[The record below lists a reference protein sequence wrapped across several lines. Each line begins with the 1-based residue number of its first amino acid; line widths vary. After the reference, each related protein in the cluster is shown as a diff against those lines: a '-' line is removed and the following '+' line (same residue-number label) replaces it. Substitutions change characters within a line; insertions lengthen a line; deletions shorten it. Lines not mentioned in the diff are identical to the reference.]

1 VAELSTRDA
10 VIVGVG
16 VTQQGRNLG
25 IPERELRREAVE
37 LALADAGL
45 RRSDV
50 DGYVACHGGAAFEDL
65 RYLGLGP
72 LFSWSLSSGGATAIS
87 ALVAARGVLALGQ
100 ASTVAL
106 CYGFAPSAFRA
117 PSSSGT
123 GSGTGIGGYAY
134 GYPALY
140 GMLGA
145 AASHALHAQRHRH
158 LYGTTSE
165 QLGAVAVTQRSYAA
179 KRPGTLGF
187 ERPITLEDHQ
197 SSRMICDPL
206 RLLDCC
212 RDTDGG
218 VCVIVTTRERARD
231 LRGEPIRV
239 LGTGTG
245 HNIRNWYDKSVY
257 GHHDDIAPAKA
268 RAFAEA
274 GVGIEAVD
282 VAALYDPFTISVVM
296 QLEEYGFCAPGEGG
310 PFVAAGETG
319 PGGRIPTN
327 TGGGQLSGYYATGFT
342 AMVEAILQ
350 LRGHGGATQVDG
362 AEVALVSGHGG
373 NGGVQNTWA
382 HATALLGRGL

>member
-1 VAELSTRDA
+1 VAQLSGRDTA
-10 VIVGVG
+10 IVGVG
-16 VTQQGRNLG
+16 VTRQGRDLG
-25 IPERELRREAVE
+25 IPERELRREAVD
-37 LALADAGL
+37 LALSDAGL
-45 RRSDV
+45 RRADL
-50 DGYVACHGGAAFEDL
+50 DGYIACHGGVAFEDL

-72 LFSWSLSSGGATAIS
+72 LFSWSLASGGATAIA
-87 ALVAARGVLALGQ
+87 ALIAARGVLAIGQ
-100 ASTVAL
+100 ARHVAL

-117 PSSSGT
+117 EG
-123 GSGTGIGGYAY
+123 GAGKGLGGYSY

-145 AASHALHAQRHRH
+145 ATSHALHAQRHMH

-165 QLGAVAVTQRSYAA
+165 QLGAVAVTQRAYAA
-179 KRPGTLGF
+179 ARPGTLGY
-187 ERPITLEDHQ
+187 ERPITIGDHQ
-197 SSRMICDPL
+197 RSRMICEPL

-231 LRGEPIRV
+231 LRGEAVRV

-257 GHHDDIAPAKA
+257 GHHDDIEPARV
-268 RAFAEA
+268 RAFGEA
-274 GVGIEAVD
+274 GIGLDAVD

-296 QLEEYGFCAPGEGG
+296 QLEEYGFCKPGEGG
-310 PFVAAGETG
+310 PFVAAGEAG

-342 AMVEAILQ
+342 AMVEGILQ
-350 LRGHGGATQVDG
+350 LRGQAGATQVGG

>member
-1 VAELSTRDA
+1 VADLSKSCA
-10 VIVGVG
+10 IVGVG

-25 IPERELRREAVE
+25 IPERELRREALE

-50 DGYVACHGGAAFEDL
+50 DGYIACHGGLVFEDL

-72 LFSWSLSSGGATAIS
+72 LFSWSLASGGATAIS
-87 ALVAARGVLALGQ
+87 ALIVARGVLATGQ
-100 ASTVAL
+100 AERVAL
-106 CYGFAPSAFRA
+106 CYGFAPSLFQSRA
-117 PSSSGT
+117 GT
-123 GSGTGIGGYAY
+123 GAGIGGFGY
-134 GYPALY
+134 GYPELY
-140 GMLGA
+140 GMVGPST
-145 AASHALHAQRHRH
+145 SHALHAQRHMH

-165 QLGAVAVTQRSYAA
+165 QLGAVAVTQRAYASQ
-179 KRPGTLGF
+179 RPGTLGYG
-187 ERPITLEDHQ
+187 RPITLDDHQ
-197 SSRMICDPL
+197 RSRMICEPL

-218 VCVIVTTRERARD
+218 VCVIVTTAERARD
-231 LRGEPIRV
+231 LRGRPVRV

-257 GHHDDIAPAKA
+257 AHHDDIAPAKA
-268 RAFAEA
+268 RAFGEA
-274 GVGIEAVD
+274 GIGLDAVD
-282 VAALYDPFTISVVM
+282 VAALYDPFTISVIM

-319 PGGRIPTN
+319 PGGPIPTN

-342 AMVEAILQ
+342 AMIEGILQ
-350 LRGHGGATQVDG
+350 LRGEAGATQVSG

-382 HATALLGRGL
+382 HATALLGKGV

>member
-1 VAELSTRDA
+1 VD
-10 VIVGVG
+10 
-16 VTQQGRNLG
+16 
-25 IPERELRREAVE
+25 

-50 DGYVACHGGAAFEDL
+50 DGYIACHGGAAFEDL
-65 RYLGLGP
+65 RHLGLAP
-72 LFSWSLSSGGATAIS
+72 LFSWSLASGGATAIS
-87 ALVAARGVLALGQ
+87 ALIAARGLLAIGQ
-100 ASTVAL
+100 ARCVAL

-117 PSSSGT
+117 GKGA
-123 GSGTGIGGYAY
+123 GSGLGGYSY

-140 GMLGA
+140 GMFGA
-145 AASHALHAQRHRH
+145 AASHALHAQRHMY
-158 LYGTTSE
+158 LYGTTSQ
-165 QLGAVAVTQRSYAA
+165 QLGAVAVTQRAYAA
-179 KRPGTLGF
+179 RRPGTLGH

-197 SSRMICDPL
+197 GSRMIAEPL

-218 VCVIVTTRERARD
+218 VCVIVTTCERARD
-231 LRGEPIRV
+231 LRGAPVRV

-245 HNIRNWYDKSVY
+245 HNVRNWYDRSVY
-257 GHHDDIAPAKA
+257 AHHDDIEPARE
-268 RAFAEA
+268 RAFGEA
-274 GVGIEAVD
+274 GIGLEAVD

-296 QLEEYGFCAPGEGG
+296 QLEEYGFCEPGEGG

-342 AMVEAILQ
+342 ALVEGILQ
-350 LRGHGGATQVDG
+350 LRGQAEATQVDG

-373 NGGVQNTWA
+373 NGGIQNTWA
-382 HATALLGRGL
+382 HATALLGRGP

>member
-1 VAELSTRDA
+1 MAELSGPDTA
-10 VIVGVG
+10 IVGAG

-25 IPERELRREAVE
+25 IPERELRREAVD
-37 LALADAGL
+37 LALSDSGL
-45 RRSDV
+45 RRADI
-50 DGYVACHGGAAFEDL
+50 DGYIACHGGGAFEDL

-72 LFSWSLSSGGATAIS
+72 LFSWSLASGGATAIS
-87 ALVAARGVLALGQ
+87 ALIAARGVLAIGQ
-100 ASTVAL
+100 ARTVAL
-106 CYGFAPSAFRA
+106 CYGFATSRFR
-117 PSSSGT
+117 G
-123 GSGTGIGGYAY
+123 GSGLGGYSY

-145 AASHALHAQRHRH
+145 ATSHALHAQRHMH
-158 LYGTTSE
+158 LYGTTSQ
-165 QLGAVAVTQRSYAA
+165 QLGAVAVTQRAYAA
-179 KRPGTLGF
+179 RRPGTLGY

-197 SSRMICDPL
+197 KSRMVCEPL

-231 LRGEPIRV
+231 LRGEPVRV

-257 GHHDDIAPAKA
+257 GHHDDIEPAKE
-268 RAFAEA
+268 RALGEA
-274 GVGIEAVD
+274 GIGLDAIN
-282 VAALYDPFTISVVM
+282 VAELYDPFTISVIM
-296 QLEEYGFCAPGEGG
+296 QLEEYGFCA
-310 PFVAAGETG
+310 
-319 PGGRIPTN
+319 
-327 TGGGQLSGYYATGFT
+327 GGGQLSGYYATGFT

-350 LRGHGGATQVDG
+350 LRGQAGATQVPG

-382 HATALLGRGL
+382 HATALLGKGS

>member
-1 VAELSTRDA
+1 VAQLSGPDTA
-10 VIVGVG
+10 IVGVG
-16 VTQQGRNLG
+16 VTRQGRDLG
-25 IPERELRREAVE
+25 IPERELRREAVD
-37 LALADAGL
+37 LALSDAGL
-45 RRSDV
+45 RRADL
-50 DGYVACHGGAAFEDL
+50 DGYIACHGGVAFEDL

-72 LFSWSLSSGGATAIS
+72 LFSWSLASGGATAIA
-87 ALVAARGVLALGQ
+87 ALIAARGVLAIGQ
-100 ASTVAL
+100 ARHVAL

-117 PSSSGT
+117 EG
-123 GSGTGIGGYAY
+123 GAGKGLGGYSY

-145 AASHALHAQRHRH
+145 ATSHALHAQRHMH

-165 QLGAVAVTQRSYAA
+165 QLGAVAVTQRAYAA
-179 KRPGTLGF
+179 ARPGTLGY
-187 ERPITLEDHQ
+187 ERPITIGDHQ
-197 SSRMICDPL
+197 RSRMICEPL

-231 LRGEPIRV
+231 LRGEAVRV

-257 GHHDDIAPAKA
+257 GHHDDIEPARV
-268 RAFAEA
+268 RAFGEA
-274 GVGIEAVD
+274 GIGLDAVD

-296 QLEEYGFCAPGEGG
+296 QLEEYGFCKPGEGG

-342 AMVEAILQ
+342 AMVEGILQ
-350 LRGHGGATQVDG
+350 LRGQAGATQVGG

>member
-1 VAELSTRDA
+1 MAELSNDSCA
-10 VIVGVG
+10 IVGLG
-16 VTQQGRNLG
+16 VTRQGRNLG
-25 IPERELRREAVE
+25 IAERELRREAIE

-45 RRSDV
+45 RRSDI
-50 DGYVACHGGAAFEDL
+50 DGYIACHGGVAFEDL

-72 LFSWSLSSGGATAIS
+72 LFSWSLASGGATAIS
-87 ALVAARGVLALGQ
+87 ALIAARGVLATGQ
-100 ASTVAL
+100 ATHVAL
-106 CYGFAPSAFRA
+106 CYGFAPSRFRGGA
-117 PSSSGT
+117 GL
-123 GSGTGIGGYAY
+123 GGYGY
-134 GYPALY
+134 GYPELF
-140 GMLGA
+140 GMVGA
-145 AASHALHAQRHRH
+145 AASHALHAQRHMH

-165 QLGAVAVTQRSYAA
+165 QLGAVAVTQREYAV

-187 ERPITLEDHQ
+187 DKPFTLEDHQ
-197 SSRMICDPL
+197 RSRMIAEPL
-206 RLLDCC
+206 RLFDCC

-218 VCVIVTTRERARD
+218 VCVIVTTTERARD
-231 LRGEPIRV
+231 RSGRPVRV

-245 HNIRNWYDKSVY
+245 HNVRNWYDKSVY
-257 GHHDDIAPAKA
+257 AHHDDIAPAKR
-268 RAFAEA
+268 RAFGEA
-274 GVGIEAVD
+274 GFGLDAVD

-342 AMVEAILQ
+342 AMVEGLLQ
-350 LRGHGGATQVDG
+350 LRGEGGATQVPG

-382 HATALLGRGL
+382 HATALLGAGL